1 MVRSMKRPAASKQVL
16 ASVAPEPD
24 SSTKRARGHD
34 DSVAAAQP
42 EKPALSRP
50 DVSTSNS
57 LCPHVQKT
65 LTEELEDLMT
75 TEEMV
80 DTCGTKKASVLG
92 CVSELCCPI
101 LFWLPLFDQGC
112 SCHSMVQTCREVR

>member
-80 DTCGTKKASVLG
+80 DTCGKEGKRVG
-92 CVSELCCPI
+92 VC
-101 LFWLPLFDQGC
+101 F
-112 SCHSMVQTCREVR
+112 

>member
-1 MVRSMKRPAASKQVL
+1 M
-16 ASVAPEPD
+16 APEPD

-80 DTCGTKKASVLG
+80 DTCGKEGKRVG
-92 CVSELCCPI
+92 VC
-101 LFWLPLFDQGC
+101 F
-112 SCHSMVQTCREVR
+112 